1 MAGSWGRNSRTVSSW
16 KHRWLSNKQYI
27 FFLSVSKWHRSW
39 KKQEDIKS
47 RDQLAQLI
55 WVATK
60 ITQED
65 ARQVSSSQ
73 TIVYDVRVIDAP
85 VTVLSL
91 SVWFYSCNLYI
102 HALLIPSSLSFFL
115 SPKQGRQKITC
126 LLPAVCKMWIGTHR
140 NWQQPR

>member
-1 MAGSWGRNSRTVSSW
+1 MSAND
-16 KHRWLSNKQYI
+16 I
-27 FFLSVSKWHRSW
+27 EAE

-73 TIVYDVRVIDAP
+73 TIVYDVRIIDAP

-91 SVWFYSCNLYI
+91 SVWFYSCNLSI
-102 HALLIPSSLSFFL
+102 HALLIPSSLSFFFL
-115 SPKQGRQKITC
+115 QNRTGRK
-126 LLPAVCKMWIGTHR
+126 LPAFYLPFVKCELALTEIDSSQDNICFR
-140 NWQQPR
+140 FSSI